1 MTNKKMY
8 LYHRFIITKKMEEE
22 KRKRCTHRFK
32 YQHETKNGLY
42 LYKCSKCKKT
52 RWLEKAIEDIKS
64 LATR

>member
-1 MTNKKMY
+1 MEK
-8 LYHRFIITKKMEEE
+8 EEE

-52 RWLEKAIEDIKS
+52 RWLEKAIEDLKNSIERKHE
-64 LATR
+64 L